1 MALFHLSVT
10 QTKRSAGQSAIASAA
25 YRAGERLY
33 SEYYGEYSDYTR
45 KGGVICSDILLPSH
59 APKEYADRQTLSL
72 CFMKGD
78 FIMQDKATNPG
89 KTSRPEK
96 NPLDA
101 KTTYHIGNR
110 SFVVEPV
117 FKEESPDTL
126 GSVLLRLMKSESEKL

>member
-1 MALFHLSVT
+1 MGRGEIPVELCQQPSVLPLS
-10 QTKRSAGQSAIASAA
+10 
-25 YRAGERLY
+25 L
-33 SEYYGEYSDYTR
+33 
-45 KGGVICSDILLPSH
+45 
-59 APKEYADRQTLSL
+59 LSL

-78 FIMQDKATNPG
+78 FIMQDKATNLG

-117 FKEESPDTL
+117 FKEESLDTL

>member
-1 MALFHLSVT
+1 MPLGTRQNNDFTQFTMDVWNDKIFYQEKEFPAGFMAASVLPLS
-10 QTKRSAGQSAIASAA
+10 
-25 YRAGERLY
+25 L
-33 SEYYGEYSDYTR
+33 
-45 KGGVICSDILLPSH
+45 
-59 APKEYADRQTLSL
+59 LSL

-117 FKEESPDTL
+117 FKKESPDTL